1 MPPPPGLTKADVAN
15 FIEIYGNE
23 EGGQARFA
31 VYVGKPGAKAW
42 CPVKDLAEAR
52 RKAGDIN
59 SVQSVAIREGQAL
72 VPTISFEA
80 WRAEQQAGGS
90 AEPGKPNGKGK
101 GKAKAKGGR
110 AAGPKPP
117 IADDADDIDALVAS
131 IEAAASVDGP
141 SDAHRDADA
150 QTGADAQTSADASS
164 GAEQPPTTQE
174 AEEAA
179 AAGRRVRID
188 GLKARPEL
196 NGRCG
201 VARRFDAAKG
211 RYEVAV
217 EGEAEVLVLLRPA
230 NLQGAR
236 EASVDPPSLDGL
248 HAPLPPLAAVWEVK
262 LSGAFQPYKAEEE
275 QRALEQA
282 WARGESQVQLE
293 RGHVVHLAA
302 PMRQVA
308 QHGKL
313 REVRRRA
320 LSEAGAL

>member
-1 MPPPPGLTKADVAN
+1 M
-15 FIEIYGNE
+15 
-23 EGGQARFA
+23 
-31 VYVGKPGAKAW
+31 
-42 CPVKDLAEAR
+42 
-52 RKAGDIN
+52 
-59 SVQSVAIREGQAL
+59 
-72 VPTISFEA
+72 
-80 WRAEQQAGGS
+80 
-90 AEPGKPNGKGK
+90 
-101 GKAKAKGGR
+101 
-110 AAGPKPP
+110 
-117 IADDADDIDALVAS
+117 
-131 IEAAASVDGP
+131 
-141 SDAHRDADA
+141 
-150 QTGADAQTSADASS
+150 
-164 GAEQPPTTQE
+164 
-174 AEEAA
+174 
-179 AAGRRVRID
+179 RID
-188 GLKARPEL
+188 GLKARPGL

-217 EGEAEVLVLLRPA
+217 EGEAEVVVLLRPA
-230 NLQGAR
+230 NLQDAR

-248 HAPLPPLAAVWEVK
+248 HAPPPPLAAVWEVK